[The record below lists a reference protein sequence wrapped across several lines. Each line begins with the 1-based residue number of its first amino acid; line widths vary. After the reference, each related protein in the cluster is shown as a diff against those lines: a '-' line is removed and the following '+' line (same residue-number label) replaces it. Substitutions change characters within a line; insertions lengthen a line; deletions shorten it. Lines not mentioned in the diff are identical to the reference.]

1 MSPSPRKG
9 EVSPSRVSKP
19 QKFRGSYYSTSR
31 LSEVH
36 CTFYTMQE
44 QYQKWI
50 DAIKSSEM
58 SESEKQFFSDSVS
71 VLSQTGA
78 PVILTPKHLA
88 LLIGIPYPELKK
100 MFYAR
105 GRFYR
110 SYTIKKRNGGDR
122 LIEAPYPS
130 LKMVQRWILDNILMP
145 SATFHPSAVGF
156 RKGKTIVDNA
166 MPHLGHDV
174 LLKIDIK
181 DFFPSITEASV
192 GRYFLSLGYTLSLSG
207 TLAYLCC
214 KDGRLPQGA
223 PTSPILSNVLY
234 VGMDIDLNRI
244 AVTEGLSYTRYADD
258 ITFSGTH
265 IPVPFIK
272 AVTAEVKDYNLRINK
287 EKTRRSGKGSR
298 KVITGVS
305 ISSGKPTIP
314 RTLKRDI
321 RQKVH
326 YILKYGLYDHL
337 KHVES
342 RDLLAGYRLM
352 GLLAYWHS
360 VEPENQYVLDSS
372 RRLGKKLNHGK

>member
-9 EVSPSRVSKP
+9 DVSPSRVSKP
-19 QKFRGSYYSTSR
+19 QKFRGSYHSASR
-31 LSEVH
+31 ISEVH
-36 CTFYTMQE
+36 CTFYTMLE

-50 DAIKSSEM
+50 DAIKASEM
-58 SESEKQFFSDSVS
+58 SENEKKFLSDSVS
-71 VLSQTGA
+71 VLSHTGA

-88 LLIGIPYPELKK
+88 ILIGIPYPELKK

-105 GRFYR
+105 DRFYR
-110 SYTIKKRNGGDR
+110 SYTIRKRNGGER
-122 LIEAPYPS
+122 QIEAPYPS

-174 LLKIDIK
+174 LLKMDIK
-181 DFFPSITEASV
+181 DFFPSVTEASV
-192 GRYFLSLGYTLSLSG
+192 GRYFMSLGYTFSLSG

-214 KDGRLPQGA
+214 KDSRLPQGA

-234 VGMDIDLNRI
+234 IGMDFDLNRI
-244 AVTEGLSYTRYADD
+244 AATEGLSYTRYADD
-258 ITFSGTH
+258 ITFSGAR

-305 ISSGKPTIP
+305 ISSGRPTIP
-314 RTLKRDI
+314 RTLKREI

-326 YILKYGLYDHL
+326 YILNYGLYDHL
-337 KHVES
+337 KHIGS

-372 RRLGKKLNHGK
+372 RRLRKKLNHSK